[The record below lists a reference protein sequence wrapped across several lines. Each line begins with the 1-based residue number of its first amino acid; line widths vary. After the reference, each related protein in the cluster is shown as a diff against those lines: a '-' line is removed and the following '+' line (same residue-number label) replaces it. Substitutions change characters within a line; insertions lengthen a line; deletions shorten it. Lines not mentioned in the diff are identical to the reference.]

1 MAAAGYMTEVDT
13 ESIWAAV
20 LDTTRFGKV
29 NVRIGEV
36 LNFWVNENAATDVSS
51 TKVLPIL
58 EQISEETL
66 IMLLQVSKANVTKN
80 PWDFIMANI
89 TNIATD
95 MVFKNERLLNKVGI
109 ILQKKHIIKQTPK
122 LTLPSH
128 SD

>member
-109 ILQKKHIIKQTPK
+109 ILEKKHIIKQTPK